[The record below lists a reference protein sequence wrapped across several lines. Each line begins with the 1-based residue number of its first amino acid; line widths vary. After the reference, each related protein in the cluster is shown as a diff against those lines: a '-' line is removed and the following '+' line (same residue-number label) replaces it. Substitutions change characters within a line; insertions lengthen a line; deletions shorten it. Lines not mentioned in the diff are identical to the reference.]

1 MDFNLCEH
9 HKMIRNAAKDFA
21 DKSVRPIAAE
31 IDRKCEFPS
40 TLVKQMGQM
49 GYFGLQYPARYG
61 GSDAGYIGLVLAAEQ
76 LSQASMVTGAVMGVM
91 SLTGE
96 ALLRHGTE
104 KQKQALLQPM
114 ASGDLL
120 ASFAFTE
127 AATGSDPSA
136 IETRTRLDGGDYII
150 SGQKQFVAMA
160 HASQIAL
167 VFAKD
172 ETDKVSAFIVD
183 TSSPGFEMRHPCAT
197 MGARGLCPSV
207 VYMDDVRIP
216 KKNLVG
222 KKSDGYNILLESMS
236 IGKLVT
242 AAEAVGVAQEA
253 LDLSLA
259 YARERTA
266 YEKPIGDLLSIKW
279 LLADMHV
286 RIEASRLLA
295 YEAAALRDEG
305 RSIMKESATAKL
317 FASQS
322 AVDVTRMAMQVH
334 GAYGYMSDMP
344 VERLYRDAKLT
355 EIYEGVSEIQ
365 RTIIANNLLRENA

>member
-1 MDFNLCEH
+1 MDFNQCEH
-9 HKMIRNAAKDFA
+9 YKMIRNTAKDFA
-21 DKSVRPIAAE
+21 NKSIRPVAAE
-31 IDRKCEFPS
+31 IDRKCEFPADI
-40 TLVKQMGQM
+40 VKQMGQM
-49 GYFGLQYPARYG
+49 GYFGLQYPAKYG
-61 GSDAGYIGLVLAAEQ
+61 GSEAGYTGLALAAEQ
-76 LSQASMVTGAVMGVM
+76 LSRASMLAGAIMGVM

-104 KQKQALLQPM
+104 KQKQALLTPL
-114 ASGDLL
+114 ASGELL

-127 AATGSDPSA
+127 ASTGSDPSA
-136 IETRTRLDGGDYII
+136 IKTKARLDSGDYII

-160 HASQIAL
+160 HASRLAL
-167 VFAKD
+167 VFARD
-172 ETDKVSAFIVD
+172 ETEKISAFLVA
-183 TSSPGFEMRHPCAT
+183 TASPGFEMRHPCAT

-207 VYMDDVRIP
+207 VYLDDVRTP
-216 KKNLVG
+216 RKNLVG

-266 YEKPIGDLLSIKW
+266 DQKPIGDLLSIKW
-279 LLADMHV
+279 LLAEMHT
-286 RIEASRLLA
+286 RIEASRLLT

-305 RSIMKESATAKL
+305 RSILKEAATAKL
-317 FASQS
+317 FCSQA

-334 GAYGYMSDMP
+334 GAYGYMCDMTI
-344 VERLYRDAKLT
+344 ERLYRDAKLT

-365 RTIIANNLLRENA
+365 RTIIANSLLRDNA

>member
-1 MDFNLCEH
+1 
-9 HKMIRNAAKDFA
+9 MIRNAAKDFA

-31 IDRKCEFPS
+31 IDQKCEFPS
-40 TLVKQMGQM
+40 DLVKQMGLM
-49 GYFGLQYPARYG
+49 GYFGLQYPDRYG
-61 GSDAGYIGLVLAAEQ
+61 GSNAGYIGLVLAAEQ
-76 LSQASMVTGAVMGVM
+76 LSQASMVTGAIMGVM

-96 ALLRHGTE
+96 ALLRHGSE
-104 KQKQALLQPM
+104 QQKQAFLKPM
-114 ASGDLL
+114 ASGNLL
-120 ASFAFTE
+120 TSFAFTE

-136 IETRTRLDGGDYII
+136 IETKARLDGGDYII

-160 HASQIAL
+160 HASRLAL

-172 ETDKVSAFIVD
+172 ETDKVSAFLVD

-222 KKSDGYNILLESMS
+222 KKSDGYNILMESMS

-266 YEKPIGDLLSIKW
+266 YQKPIGDLLSIKW
-279 LLADMHV
+279 LLAEMHI
-286 RIEASRLLA
+286 RIEASRLLT
-295 YEAAALRDEG
+295 YEAASLRDDG
-305 RSIMKESATAKL
+305 HSIMQEAATAKL
-317 FASQS
+317 FSSQS

-344 VERLYRDAKLT
+344 IERLYRDAKLT

-365 RTIIANNLLRENA
+365 RTIIANGLLRDNA

>member
-31 IDRKCEFPS
+31 IDRRCEFPS
-40 TLVKQMGQM
+40 ALVKQMGQM
-49 GYFGLQYPARYG
+49 GYFGLQYPAKYG
-61 GSDAGYIGLVLAAEQ
+61 GSDAGYIGLALAAEQ
-76 LSQASMVTGAVMGVM
+76 LSQASMVTGAIMGVM

-96 ALLRHGTE
+96 ALLHHSTE
-104 KQKQALLQPM
+104 KQKETFLKPM
-114 ASGDLL
+114 ASGDML

-127 AATGSDPSA
+127 AATGSDPSS
-136 IETRTRLDGGDYII
+136 IETKAQLHGGDYII

-160 HASQIAL
+160 HASNLAL
-167 VFAKD
+167 VFARD
-172 ETDKVSAFIVD
+172 ETERISAFMVD
-183 TSSPGFEMRHPCAT
+183 TSSPGFEIRHPCAT

-207 VYMDDVRIP
+207 VYLDDMRIP
-216 KKNLVG
+216 KKNMVG
-222 KKSDGYNILLESMS
+222 KKSDGYNIMLEAMS

-266 YEKPIGDLLSIKW
+266 YQRPIGDLLSIKW
-279 LLADMHV
+279 LLAEMHV

-305 RSIMKESATAKL
+305 KSIMKESATAKL

-334 GAYGYMSDMP
+334 GAYGYMSDMA

-365 RTIIANNLLRENA
+365 RTIIANSLLRDNA

>member
-40 TLVKQMGQM
+40 ALVKQMGQM
-49 GYFGLQYPARYG
+49 GYFGLQYPAKYG
-61 GSDAGYIGLVLAAEQ
+61 GSDAGYTGLALAAEE
-76 LSQASMVTGAVMGVM
+76 LSRASMLAGAIMGVM

-104 KQKQALLQPM
+104 KQKQMFLKPM
-114 ASGDLL
+114 VSGELL

-127 AATGSDPSA
+127 SATGADPSA
-136 IETRTRLDGGDYII
+136 IETKARLDGGDYII

-160 HASQIAL
+160 HASRLAL

-172 ETDKVSAFIVD
+172 ETSKVSAFLVD

-207 VYMDDVRIP
+207 VYLDDVRTP

-222 KKSDGYNILLESMS
+222 KKSDGYNILLESMN

-242 AAEAVGVAQEA
+242 AAEAVGAAQEA
-253 LDLSLA
+253 LDLSVS
-259 YARERTA
+259 YAKERTA
-266 YEKPIGDLLSIKW
+266 YQKPIGDLLTIKW
-279 LLADMHV
+279 FLAEMHT
-286 RIEASRLLA
+286 RIEASRLLT

-305 RSIMKESATAKL
+305 KSIFKESATAKL

-334 GAYGYMSDMP
+334 GAYGYMSDMTI
-344 VERLYRDAKLT
+344 ERLYRDAKLT

-365 RTIIANNLLRENA
+365 RTVIANSLLRDNA

>member
-9 HKMIRNAAKDFA
+9 HKMIRNTAKDFA
-21 DKSVRPIAAE
+21 DKSVRPVAAE
-31 IDRKCEFPS
+31 IDAKCEFP
-40 TLVKQMGQM
+40 TNLVKQMGQM
-49 GYFGLQYPARYG
+49 GYFGLQYPAKYG

-76 LSQASMVTGAVMGVM
+76 LSQASMVAGAIMGVM

-96 ALLRHGTE
+96 ALLRHGSE
-104 KQKQALLQPM
+104 KQKQAFLQPL
-114 ASGDLL
+114 ACGDIL

-136 IETRTRLDGGDYII
+136 IETRARLDGGDYII

-160 HASQIAL
+160 HASKLTL

-172 ETDKVSAFIVD
+172 ETEKVSAFLVE
-183 TSSPGFEMRHPCAT
+183 TASPGFEMRHPCAT

-207 VYMDDVRIP
+207 IYLDDVRTP

-222 KKSDGYNILLESMS
+222 KKSDGYNILLESMN
-236 IGKLVT
+236 IGKLVA

-253 LDLSLA
+253 LDLSIS
-259 YARERTA
+259 YAKERTA
-266 YEKPIGDLLSIKW
+266 YQKPIGDMLSIKW

-305 RSIMKESATAKL
+305 KSILKESATSKL
-317 FASQS
+317 FCSQ
-322 AVDVTRMAMQVH
+322 AVVDVTGMAMQVH
-334 GAYGYMSDMP
+334 GAYGYMSDMSI
-344 VERLYRDAKLT
+344 ERLYRDAKLT

-365 RTIIANNLLRENA
+365 RVIIANHLLKEQG

>member
-1 MDFNLCEH
+1 
-9 HKMIRNAAKDFA
+9 
-21 DKSVRPIAAE
+21 
-31 IDRKCEFPS
+31 
-40 TLVKQMGQM
+40 
-49 GYFGLQYPARYG
+49 
-61 GSDAGYIGLVLAAEQ
+61 
-76 LSQASMVTGAVMGVM
+76 
-91 SLTGE
+91 
-96 ALLRHGTE
+96 
-104 KQKQALLQPM
+104 M
-114 ASGDLL
+114 ASGNLL
-120 ASFAFTE
+120 TSFAFTE

-136 IETRTRLDGGDYII
+136 IETKARLDGGDYII

-160 HASQIAL
+160 HASRLAL

-172 ETDKVSAFIVD
+172 ETDKVSAFLVD

-222 KKSDGYNILLESMS
+222 KKSDGYNILMESMS

-266 YEKPIGDLLSIKW
+266 YQKPIGDLLSIKW
-279 LLADMHV
+279 LLAEMHI
-286 RIEASRLLA
+286 RIEASRLLT
-295 YEAAALRDEG
+295 YEAASLRDDG
-305 RSIMKESATAKL
+305 HSIMQEAATAKL
-317 FASQS
+317 FSSQS

-344 VERLYRDAKLT
+344 IERLYRDAKLT

-365 RTIIANNLLRENA
+365 RTIIANGLLRDNA

>member
-9 HKMIRNAAKDFA
+9 HKMIRNAARDFA
-21 DKSVRPIAAE
+21 DKSVRPVAAE
-31 IDRKCEFPS
+31 IDAKCEFPAD
-40 TLVKQMGQM
+40 LVKQIGRMGF
-49 GYFGLQYPARYG
+49 FGLQYPAKYG

-76 LSQASMVTGAVMGVM
+76 LSRASMVTGAIMGVM

-96 ALLRHGTE
+96 ALLRHGSE
-104 KQKQALLQPM
+104 KQKQTFLQPL

-136 IETRTRLDGGDYII
+136 IETKAKPDGNSYVI

-160 HASQIAL
+160 HASKLTL

-172 ETDKVSAFIVD
+172 ETDKVSAFLVE

-207 VYMDDVRIP
+207 VYLDDVRTP

>member
-9 HKMIRNAAKDFA
+9 HKMIRNTAKDFA
-21 DKSVRPIAAE
+21 DKSIRPVAAE

-40 TLVKQMGQM
+40 DIVRQMGRM
-49 GYFGLQYPARYG
+49 GYFGLQYPAKYG

-76 LSQASMVTGAVMGVM
+76 LSQASMVTGAIMGVM

-96 ALLRHGTE
+96 ALLQHGSE
-104 KQKQALLQPM
+104 KQKQAFLTPL
-114 ASGDLL
+114 ASGELL

-136 IETRTRLDGGDYII
+136 IETKARLDGGDYII

-160 HASQIAL
+160 HASRLAL

-172 ETDKVSAFIVD
+172 ETEKVSAFLVE
-183 TSSPGFEMRHPCAT
+183 TASPGFEIRHPCAT

-207 VYMDDVRIP
+207 IYLDDVRIP

-222 KKSDGYNILLESMS
+222 KKSDGYNILLESMN
-236 IGKLVT
+236 IGKLVA

-266 YEKPIGDLLSIKW
+266 HQKPIGDLLTIKW
-279 LLADMHV
+279 LLAEMHV
-286 RIEASRLLA
+286 RIKASRLLA

-334 GAYGYMSDMP
+334 GAYGYMSDMAI
-344 VERLYRDAKLT
+344 ERLYRDAKLT

-365 RTIIANNLLRENA
+365 RTIIANSLLRDNA

>member
-1 MDFNLCEH
+1 
-9 HKMIRNAAKDFA
+9 MIRNAAKDFA

-40 TLVKQMGQM
+40 ALVKQMGQM
-49 GYFGLQYPARYG
+49 GYFGLQYPAKYG
-61 GSDAGYIGLVLAAEQ
+61 GSDAGYTGLALAAEE
-76 LSQASMVTGAVMGVM
+76 LSRASMLAGAIMGVM

-104 KQKQALLQPM
+104 KQKQMFLKPM
-114 ASGDLL
+114 VSGELL

-127 AATGSDPSA
+127 SATGADPSA
-136 IETRTRLDGGDYII
+136 IETKARLDGGDYII

-160 HASQIAL
+160 HASRLAL

-172 ETDKVSAFIVD
+172 ETSKVSAFLVD

-207 VYMDDVRIP
+207 VYLDDVRTP

-222 KKSDGYNILLESMS
+222 KKSDGYNILLESMN

-242 AAEAVGVAQEA
+242 AAEAVGAAQEA
-253 LDLSLA
+253 LDLSVS
-259 YARERTA
+259 YAKERTA
-266 YEKPIGDLLSIKW
+266 YQKPIGDLLTIKW
-279 LLADMHV
+279 FLAEMHT
-286 RIEASRLLA
+286 RIEASRLLT

-305 RSIMKESATAKL
+305 KSIFKESATAKL

-334 GAYGYMSDMP
+334 GAYGYMSDMTI
-344 VERLYRDAKLT
+344 ERLYRDAKLT

-365 RTIIANNLLRENA
+365 RTVIANSLLRDNA

>member
-1 MDFNLCEH
+1 
-9 HKMIRNAAKDFA
+9 
-21 DKSVRPIAAE
+21 
-31 IDRKCEFPS
+31 
-40 TLVKQMGQM
+40 MGRM
-49 GYFGLQYPARYG
+49 GYFGLQSPAKYG
-61 GSDAGYIGLVLAAEQ
+61 GSDAGYVGLVLVAEQ
-76 LSQASMVTGAVMGVM
+76 LSRASMVTGAIIGVM

-96 ALLRHGTE
+96 ALLRYGSE
-104 KQKQALLQPM
+104 KQKQTFLKPM
-114 ASGDLL
+114 ASGDML

-136 IETRTRLDGGDYII
+136 IETKAKPDGNSYVI

-160 HASQIAL
+160 HASSLTL

-172 ETDKVSAFIVD
+172 ETEKVSAFLVN

-207 VYMDDVRIP
+207 IYLDDVRTP

-222 KKSDGYNILLESMS
+222 KKSGGYNILLESMS

-253 LDLSLA
+253 LDLSIS

-266 YEKPIGDLLSIKW
+266 YQKPIGDLLSIKW
-279 LLADMHV
+279 LLAEMHV

-305 RSIMKESATAKL
+305 HSIMKESATAKL

-334 GAYGYMSDMP
+334 GAYGYMSDMA

-365 RTIIANNLLRENA
+365 RTIIANSLLRDNA

>member
-40 TLVKQMGQM
+40 DLVKQMGQM

-61 GSDAGYIGLVLAAEQ
+61 GSDAGYIGLVLATEQ
-76 LSQASMVTGAVMGVM
+76 LSQASMVTGAIMGVM

-104 KQKQALLQPM
+104 KQKQTFLQPI
-114 ASGDLL
+114 ASGDTL

-127 AATGSDPSA
+127 ATTGSNPSA
-136 IETRTRLDGGDYII
+136 IETRARLDGVDYII

-172 ETDKVSAFIVD
+172 EMDKVSAFMVE
-183 TSSPGFEMRHPCAT
+183 TASPGFEMRHPCAT

-222 KKSDGYNILLESMS
+222 KKSDGYNILMESMS

-253 LDLSLA
+253 LDLSVS
-259 YARERTA
+259 YAKERTA
-266 YEKPIGDLLSIKW
+266 YQKPIGDLLSIKW
-279 LLADMHV
+279 LLAEIYV
-286 RIEASRLLA
+286 RIEASRLLT

-305 RSIMKESATAKL
+305 RSIMKESAAAKL

-344 VERLYRDAKLT
+344 IERLYRDAKLT

-365 RTIIANNLLRENA
+365 RTIIANDLLRNNA